1 MRGWRAPDFE
11 SGANIMDY
19 ILEVSF
25 WSNQSGISAFFP
37 ALAGLVGQIRE
48 NILPTGQKCYTGSMA
63 GQFACL
69 FIFHLWTEPEIR
81 GEYSSISDGQ
91 TP

>member
-1 MRGWRAPDFE
+1 
-11 SGANIMDY
+11 MDY

-25 WSNQSGISAFFP
+25 WPNQSGISEFFL

-48 NILPTGQKCYTGSMA
+48 NIFPTGQKCYTVSMA

-69 FIFHLWTEPEIR
+69 LIFRPWTEPDIHKGR
-81 GEYSSISDGQ
+81 VQ
-91 TP
+91 